1 MKRERN
7 PWEETFYS
15 RVILKKIGQG
25 LKELYDQ
32 DLARPPPHRMFT
44 LLMQLNQERKP
55 QRGNVTRTERVG
67 TSSKLK

>member
-1 MKRERN
+1 MKREGN
-7 PWEETFYS
+7 PWDETFYN
-15 RVILKKIGQG
+15 RVILTKIGQG

-44 LLMQLNQERKP
+44 LLMQLSQQRKP
-55 QRGNVTRTERVG
+55 QRGNTTRTEKAG